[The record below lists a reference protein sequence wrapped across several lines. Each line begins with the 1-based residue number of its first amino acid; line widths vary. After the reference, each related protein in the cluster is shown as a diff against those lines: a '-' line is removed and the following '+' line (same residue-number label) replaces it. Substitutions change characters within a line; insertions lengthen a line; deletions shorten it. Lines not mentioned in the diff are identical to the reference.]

1 MTSGDTAGAKPDE
14 QPRPGRI
21 RRWWSETQHDAKT
34 HVTAYIANGAGIAAA
49 VAALFVTT
57 IQNGGWV
64 GPSLLSLAILM
75 VSIGFVGYQMADA
88 KRTDQQLALLDGK
101 LKTIVETHAA
111 AVAVLEAATKSSADA
126 EAAQRESARLLTEAR
141 TAFSEAQRE
150 LTATPL
156 RKPSL
161 AERLGFAR
169 R

>member
-1 MTSGDTAGAKPDE
+1 MTLGDTAGAKPDE

-21 RRWWSETQHDAKT
+21 RRWWSETKHDAKT

-75 VSIGFVGYQMADA
+75 VSVGFVGYQMADA
-88 KRTDQQLALLDGK
+88 KRTDQQLARLDSK
-101 LKTIVETHAA
+101 LATIVETHAA
-111 AVAVLEAATKSSADA
+111 AVAILEEATRSTANA
-126 EAAQRESARLLTEAR
+126 ESAQRESARLLTEAR
-141 TAFSEAQRE
+141 TAFSTAQRE
-150 LTATPL
+150 LTALPP
-156 RKPSL
+156 RSPSL
-161 AERLGFAR
+161 RERLGFGR